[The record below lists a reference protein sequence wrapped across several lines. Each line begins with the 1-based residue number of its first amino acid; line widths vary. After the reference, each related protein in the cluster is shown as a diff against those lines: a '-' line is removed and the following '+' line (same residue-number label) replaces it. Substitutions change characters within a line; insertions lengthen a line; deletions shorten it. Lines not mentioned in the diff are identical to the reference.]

1 MNEVVLKR
9 GAVYYLKTDDSVG
22 RELAIGRPVVIL
34 SNSKEIENNDCVI
47 VGMLT
52 NMARPGAVKVM
63 VKNHST
69 YVLTDQIRTIDKNRL
84 NSYMC
89 TLTRQEMQKI
99 SGKLLY
105 TLSLTGLTTTLSETD
120 LEEEIQDGA
129 IKEDDNILYKDM
141 YKKAIDLVVAAQI
154 EVEQIKK
161 KFKIEKWEH
170 NYEY

>member
-1 MNEVVLKR
+1 
-9 GAVYYLKTDDSVG
+9 
-22 RELAIGRPVVIL
+22 
-34 SNSKEIENNDCVI
+34 
-47 VGMLT
+47 
-52 NMARPGAVKVM
+52 M

-129 IKEDDNILYKDM
+129 IKEVMIFCYKDM

-154 EVEQIKK
+154 EVERYKRNLK
-161 KFKIEKWEH
+161 
-170 NYEY
+170 

>member
-1 MNEVVLKR
+1 MH
-9 GAVYYLKTDDSVG
+9 YLNGIYK
-22 RELAIGRPVVIL
+22 
-34 SNSKEIENNDCVI
+34 
-47 VGMLT
+47 
-52 NMARPGAVKVM
+52 
-63 VKNHST
+63 
-69 YVLTDQIRTIDKNRL
+69 
-84 NSYMC
+84 
-89 TLTRQEMQKI
+89 
-99 SGKLLY
+99 
-105 TLSLTGLTTTLSETD
+105 TD

>member
-1 MNEVVLKR
+1 
-9 GAVYYLKTDDSVG
+9 
-22 RELAIGRPVVIL
+22 
-34 SNSKEIENNDCVI
+34 
-47 VGMLT
+47 
-52 NMARPGAVKVM
+52 
-63 VKNHST
+63 
-69 YVLTDQIRTIDKNRL
+69 
-84 NSYMC
+84 MC

-105 TLSLTGLTTTLSETD
+105 TLSLTGLTTTLSETN
-120 LEEEIQDGA
+120 LEEIQDGA

>member
-1 MNEVVLKR
+1 M
-9 GAVYYLKTDDSVG
+9 G

-34 SNSKEIENNDCVI
+34 SNSKKIEKNDCVI

-52 NMARPGAVKVM
+52 NTARPGAVKVM
-63 VKNHST
+63 VKSHSI
-69 YVLTDQIRTIDKNRL
+69 YVLTDQIRTIDKSRL

-89 TLTRQEMQKI
+89 TLTKQEMQKI

-120 LEEEIQDGA
+120 LEEKIQDGA

-141 YKKAIDLVVAAQI
+141 YKIAIDLVVAAQI

-170 NYEY
+170 NYEC

>member
-1 MNEVVLKR
+1 MGQK
-9 GAVYYLKTDDSVG
+9 SVKSSVFSLLS
-22 RELAIGRPVVIL
+22 RHELAIGRPVVIL

-52 NMARPGAVKVM
+52 NTARPGAVKVM

>member
-52 NMARPGAVKVM
+52 NTARPGAVKVM

-69 YVLTDQIRTIDKNRL
+69 YVLTDQIRTIDKNGL

-99 SGKLLY
+99 SGKL
-105 TLSLTGLTTTLSETD
+105 LTGLTTTLSETD

>member
-1 MNEVVLKR
+1 M
-9 GAVYYLKTDDSVG
+9 G

-34 SNSKEIENNDCVI
+34 SNSKKIEKNDCVI

-52 NMARPGAVKVM
+52 NTARSGAVKVM

-69 YVLTDQIRTIDKNRL
+69 YVLTDQIRTIDKSRL

-89 TLTRQEMQKI
+89 TLTKQEMQKI

-120 LEEEIQDGA
+120 LE
-129 IKEDDNILYKDM
+129 
-141 YKKAIDLVVAAQI
+141 KKYRMVQ
-154 EVEQIKK
+154 
-161 KFKIEKWEH
+161 
-170 NYEY
+170 

>member
-1 MNEVVLKR
+1 M
-9 GAVYYLKTDDSVG
+9 YF
-22 RELAIGRPVVIL
+22 
-34 SNSKEIENNDCVI
+34 
-47 VGMLT
+47 
-52 NMARPGAVKVM
+52 
-63 VKNHST
+63 
-69 YVLTDQIRTIDKNRL
+69 DQTGNA
-84 NSYMC
+84 
-89 TLTRQEMQKI
+89 
-99 SGKLLY
+99 KLLY